1 MTMQKPGG
9 LGRFVATSTL
19 GNLAPV
25 VVGLVTAPILAQSLG
40 VTGRGELA
48 AATAPFLLA
57 VGAVTMGAPE
67 AITYHIARGIG
78 RGRTVLLRGLT
89 ILAIAGLVATV
100 AVIATAGL
108 LSAGN
113 AELRDLISLAALA
126 IVPALLVGGIRGYA
140 AGLQEWRLIA
150 SERLLTATL
159 RLATILTLWA
169 MDAITPLSGTIVIAG
184 SSVVGGLV
192 YLKLL
197 GMQRPGAVRTG
208 QPHLLRFGLG
218 LWIGSVAGVLL
229 SRVDQLLILPLSDA
243 RTLGIYA
250 VAVTVAE
257 IILVFNRSV
266 REVVFAAESVD
277 NQPDRLTRASRI
289 STIVTAGCALGVGAV
304 STVALPW
311 LFGADFAEAVPIT
324 LLLLVAIVVGNP
336 GSIAGAGLN
345 ARGKPILR
353 SISMLIAAAINIAL
367 LFVLVPAWGAYGAAV
382 ATIIGNIV
390 AGYTNIIM
398 LHIYFDVPALEFVR
412 FRKSD
417 FSHARDAALR
427 LIPARLRKR

>member
-1 MTMQKPGG
+1 M
-9 LGRFVATSTL
+9 
-19 GNLAPV
+19 
-25 VVGLVTAPILAQSLG
+25 
-40 VTGRGELA
+40 
-48 AATAPFLLA
+48 
-57 VGAVTMGAPE
+57 
-67 AITYHIARGIG
+67 
-78 RGRTVLLRGLT
+78 
-89 ILAIAGLVATV
+89 
-100 AVIATAGL
+100 
-108 LSAGN
+108 
-113 AELRDLISLAALA
+113 
-126 IVPALLVGGIRGYA
+126 
-140 AGLQEWRLIA
+140 
-150 SERLLTATL
+150 
-159 RLATILTLWA
+159 
-169 MDAITPLSGTIVIAG
+169 IAG
-184 SSVVGGLV
+184 SSVVGGIV
-192 YLKLL
+192 YVKLL
-197 GMQRPGAVRTG
+197 GTRHPGNALTG
-208 QPHLLRFGLG
+208 QPRLLRFGLG

-277 NQPDRLTRASRI
+277 SQPERLTRASRI

-311 LFGADFAEAVPIT
+311 LFGTDFAEAVPIT
-324 LLLLVAIVVGNP
+324 LLLLFAIVVGNP

-367 LFVLVPAWGAYGAAV
+367 LFVLVPLWGAYGAAV

-390 AGYTNIIM
+390 AGYTNILM
-398 LHIYFDVPALEFVR
+398 LHLYFDVPAREFVR

-417 FSHARDAALR
+417 FAHARDAALR
-427 LIPARLRKR
+427 LVPARLRKR